1 MSALRAA
8 SRARSATLAPCVAP
22 ARAQRPRPRRAAC
35 RAAADENEGEYGA
48 NPDASLRGEH
58 FLAVGRAHC
67 FALDQAGK
75 LQDKFV
81 IEPLPAGAYEAMT
94 CGSKTSY
101 THVVGVTWAQVAGMD
116 AAELPEEMREA
127 DFCEDFEFRAKAAL
141 RTWQR
146 QHAMEK
152 LQPEL
157 TLGDVRGGEDFN
169 FNLEH
174 KRVLNH
180 TFEPDDADNI
190 KQDMSIDVYGREDD
204 KKDDKKDASVEALYN
219 A

>member
-1 MSALRAA
+1 
-8 SRARSATLAPCVAP
+8 
-22 ARAQRPRPRRAAC
+22 
-35 RAAADENEGEYGA
+35 
-48 NPDASLRGEH
+48 
-58 FLAVGRAHC
+58 
-67 FALDQAGK
+67 
-75 LQDKFV
+75 
-81 IEPLPAGAYEAMT
+81 
-94 CGSKTSY
+94 
-101 THVVGVTWAQVAGMD
+101 
-116 AAELPEEMREA
+116 
-127 DFCEDFEFRAKAAL
+127 
-141 RTWQR
+141 
-146 QHAMEK
+146 MEK

-204 KKDDKKDASVEALYN
+204 KKDASVEALYN

>member
-1 MSALRAA
+1 
-8 SRARSATLAPCVAP
+8 
-22 ARAQRPRPRRAAC
+22 
-35 RAAADENEGEYGA
+35 
-48 NPDASLRGEH
+48 
-58 FLAVGRAHC
+58 
-67 FALDQAGK
+67 
-75 LQDKFV
+75 
-81 IEPLPAGAYEAMT
+81 
-94 CGSKTSY
+94 
-101 THVVGVTWAQVAGMD
+101 
-116 AAELPEEMREA
+116 
-127 DFCEDFEFRAKAAL
+127 
-141 RTWQR
+141 
-146 QHAMEK
+146 MEK

>member
-1 MSALRAA
+1 
-8 SRARSATLAPCVAP
+8 
-22 ARAQRPRPRRAAC
+22 
-35 RAAADENEGEYGA
+35 
-48 NPDASLRGEH
+48 
-58 FLAVGRAHC
+58 
-67 FALDQAGK
+67 
-75 LQDKFV
+75 
-81 IEPLPAGAYEAMT
+81 
-94 CGSKTSY
+94 
-101 THVVGVTWAQVAGMD
+101 
-116 AAELPEEMREA
+116 
-127 DFCEDFEFRAKAAL
+127 
-141 RTWQR
+141 
-146 QHAMEK
+146 MEK

-157 TLGDVRGGEDFN
+157 TLGDVRGGEDFD

>member
-1 MSALRAA
+1 MMSALRAA

-67 FALDQAGK
+67 FALDEAGK

-94 CGSKTSY
+94 CGSKVRAAARGKIVRVCQSLLGRFQRGARLPAAAACAR
-101 THVVGVTWAQVAGMD
+101 HSD
-116 AAELPEEMREA
+116 APIAPKMNQYAPIALPR
-127 DFCEDFEFRAKAAL
+127 R
-141 RTWQR
+141 
-146 QHAMEK
+146 
-152 LQPEL
+152 
-157 TLGDVRGGEDFN
+157 
-169 FNLEH
+169 
-174 KRVLNH
+174 
-180 TFEPDDADNI
+180 
-190 KQDMSIDVYGREDD
+190 
-204 KKDDKKDASVEALYN
+204 
-219 A
+219 

>member
-1 MSALRAA
+1 
-8 SRARSATLAPCVAP
+8 
-22 ARAQRPRPRRAAC
+22 
-35 RAAADENEGEYGA
+35 
-48 NPDASLRGEH
+48 
-58 FLAVGRAHC
+58 
-67 FALDQAGK
+67 
-75 LQDKFV
+75 
-81 IEPLPAGAYEAMT
+81 
-94 CGSKTSY
+94 
-101 THVVGVTWAQVAGMD
+101 
-116 AAELPEEMREA
+116 
-127 DFCEDFEFRAKAAL
+127 
-141 RTWQR
+141 
-146 QHAMEK
+146 MEK

-169 FNLEH
+169 FNLEY